1 MASRIKGITI
11 EIDGDATGLEK
22 ALSGVNKVIREN
34 QAALKDTER
43 LLKLNPGS
51 TELLTQ
57 KQNYLGN
64 EIEATKEKLAKEKE
78 ALAQLQSAPNASAT
92 VEQQRA
98 LAREIEDTTQKL
110 DALTKKYKEF
120 GSVSAQQVA
129 AVGEKMKDVGSKM
142 TETGES
148 LSRNVT
154 APIVAVGAASA
165 VAWKEVDEGLDII
178 TAKTGA
184 SGEALTDMQ
193 NRAKNLATSI
203 PTDFATAGAA
213 IGEVNTRFGLTGEE
227 LENLSGK
234 FIKFASINET
244 DVSSSID
251 TVQQMM
257 AAFNLD
263 ASEAGNVLDILN
275 KAGQDTG
282 ISVDTLAS
290 SIATN
295 AESLKDMNFNLADSA
310 MFLANMEKNGIDT
323 STAMT
328 GLKTALKNAT
338 KDGKTMKEAVTEMQE
353 AMTKAKDKTEAM
365 QIATELFG
373 SKAGP
378 ALGAA
383 CYEGRLSLDQLG
395 NSMDEFAGNVDST
408 FEEMKDPMDDF
419 TTTLNELKIVGADLV
434 EAAAPMLKDLAAI
447 LKEVFSNLRQWREGL
462 SPLAQQTIIKIAA
475 IVAAVGPLLVIIGK
489 LTTAIGSILTF
500 APKIVSGISSIVSFL
515 GPAVTAIQGMLS
527 GLFAFLMANPVIAI
541 ITAIIAIVV
550 LLYNKCEWFRDG
562 VNTIIQNVIDF
573 FMNLGEN
580 IKNICTSISEW
591 WNSLKEATALTWNEL
606 TMAVGQAWDSL
617 VMWAT
622 EKFENIR
629 ATVSEKWENI
639 KSATSTAWE
648 NVKTTVGTAA
658 GNIFTTVSENFNNAL
673 SKAREVFQG
682 IHDTINQK
690 LESAKN
696 IVKSA
701 LDAISNF
708 FRNCKL
714 ELPHIKLPHFSISGS
729 FSLDPP
735 SVPSISVNW
744 YRRAYENA
752 YLLNGPTIFG
762 AAGGKLLG
770 GGEGP
775 GSEMVVGTDLLR
787 SMINDAFGSAQL
799 AGSGDIIIPVS
810 IGNERIDTL
819 VVKAVD
825 RVNYRSGGR

>member
-22 ALSGVNKVIREN
+22 ALSGVNKVIKEN

-57 KQNYLGN
+57 KQSYLGN

-129 AVGEKMKDVGSKM
+129 AVGEKMKDVGGKM
-142 TETGES
+142 TEAGES
-148 LSRNVT
+148 LSKNVT
-154 APIVAVGAASA
+154 APIVAAGAASV

-193 NRAKNLATSI
+193 NRAKYLATSI

-213 IGEVNTRFGLTGEE
+213 IGEVNTRFGVTGEE

-447 LKEVFSNLRQWREGL
+447 LKEVFSNLRQWWEGL

-500 APKIVSGISSIVSFL
+500 APKIVSGISGIVSFL

-541 ITAIIAIVV
+541 ITAIITIVV

-580 IKNICTSISEW
+580 IKNICTSIGEW

-658 GNIFTTVSENFNNAL
+658 GNIFTTVSENFSNAL

-682 IHDTINQK
+682 IHDTISQK
-690 LESAKN
+690 LESAKS
-696 IVKSA
+696 IVKGA
-701 LDAISNF
+701 LDAISSF

-799 AGSGDIIIPVS
+799 AGAGDIIIPVS